1 MGGQT
6 YVSLRVGVGLERG
19 SVQNKACG
27 KRYNQYMQCL
37 GRCLVSFC
45 AVDDLVVNLPGR
57 SMPWWC
63 R

>member
-6 YVSLRVGVGLERG
+6 YRVGVGLERG

-27 KRYNQYMQCL
+27 KRYNQYMKCL

-45 AVDDLVVNLPGR
+45 AFDDPVVKNA
-57 SMPWWC
+57 W
-63 R
+63 